1 MKLNEQRSANELERG
16 HNDRCLLMRD
26 RCRESFESNRSH
38 LLITMLIIAVGT
50 WISPLLPLAMCSLG
64 GANPPRA
71 AHPRLVLPEP
81 VLAPNL
87 SSGHRLLLCGWEK
100 PRSSRRKALS
110 KPERNFGGVGG
121 KENAFKPGSVHMRVH
136 EKPSGKP

>member
-1 MKLNEQRSANELERG
+1 
-16 HNDRCLLMRD
+16 
-26 RCRESFESNRSH
+26 
-38 LLITMLIIAVGT
+38 MLIIAVGT
-50 WISPLLPLAMCSLG
+50 WISPLLPLAKCSLG
-64 GANPPRA
+64 GANPPWA

-100 PRSSRRKALS
+100 PRSLRRKALN

-121 KENAFKPGSVHMRVH
+121 KENAFKPGSVHVRVH